1 MNIDGLQE
9 LTLSRTTS
17 RTKPDPTQSMQSI
30 NWKNEWFPIED
41 ATYLN
46 FAAHAAIPRMA
57 LNAVR
62 ASVAAKSQPH
72 IVDDQSFFS
81 VARSL
86 RQTLATLIGA
96 SRDDIA
102 LMSGAGAGLA
112 TIAYALKWSA
122 GDEVIIAGGE
132 FPAHY
137 ATWKPMEAREGIK
150 LQITHPQGQFIQCSD
165 LIAAMTP
172 RTRVISVSHVR
183 FDDGSMLD
191 ASSLSAACKR
201 NGTLLVLDVSQS
213 CGAIP
218 MDVRSLGADFIVCAG
233 YKYLLGPFGT
243 GFLWMKPQNA
253 DLLRPGPYNWLSQ
266 DVESFTRLNFVDPG
280 PARTLSRWDAAE
292 TSSLYNFN
300 ITVMEASLKF
310 VLNASPTV
318 IHDHNQALI
327 SYLFERL
334 PDGYRLAS
342 PRQAA
347 QRGVFGC
354 IEVDSRSNTESV
366 YQTLRDERFV
376 VALREGRIRVA
387 PHLLNSTQDID
398 RLLVSLSRAWKGL
411 THVDH

>member
-1 MNIDGLQE
+1 MM
-9 LTLSRTTS
+9 T
-17 RTKPDPTQSMQSI
+17 MQST

-46 FAAHAAIPRMA
+46 FAAHAAIPRVA
-57 LNAVR
+57 LNAVQE
-62 ASVAAKSQPH
+62 SVAAKRRPH
-72 IVDDQSFFS
+72 IVDDRSFFF
-81 VARSL
+81 VAANL

-96 SRDDIA
+96 SQDDIA
-102 LMSGAGAGLA
+102 LTTGAGAGLA

-150 LQITHPQGQFIQCSD
+150 VQITDPQDRFIQSGD

-183 FDDGSMLD
+183 FDDGSILD
-191 ASSLSAACKR
+191 ASSLAAACKR

-233 YKYLLGPFGT
+233 YKYLLSPWGT
-243 GFLWMKPQNA
+243 GFLWAKPENA

-266 DVESFTRLNFVDPG
+266 DVEGFARLNYVDPR
-280 PARTLSRWDAAE
+280 PARTLSRWDAAQA
-292 TSSLYNFN
+292 SSIYNFN
-300 ITVMEASLKF
+300 LTVMEASARF
-310 VLNASPTV
+310 VLYATPAL
-318 IHDHNQALI
+318 IHNHNQSLI
-327 SYLFERL
+327 DYFFERL

-342 PRQAA
+342 PRQASH
-347 QRGVFGC
+347 RGVFGC
-354 IEVDSRSNTESV
+354 IEVGSHGDTESL

-376 VALREGRIRVA
+376 VALREGKIRVA
-387 PHLLNSTQDID
+387 PHLLNSIQDMD
-398 RLLVSLSRAWKGL
+398 RLLVSLAKARKGV

>member
-1 MNIDGLQE
+1 MIRKQPID
-9 LTLSRTTS
+9 
-17 RTKPDPTQSMQSI
+17 
-30 NWKNEWFPIED
+30 WKDEWYPIED

-46 FAAHAAIPRMA
+46 FAAHAAIPRVA
-57 LNAVR
+57 LNAVE
-62 ASVAAKSQPH
+62 ASVAAKRRPH

-96 SRDDIA
+96 SQDDIA
-102 LMSGAGAGLA
+102 LTSGAGAGLA

-150 LQITHPQGQFIQCSD
+150 VQITRPQGQFMQSGD

-183 FDDGSMLD
+183 FDDGSILD
-191 ASSLSAACKR
+191 ASSLAAACKR

-218 MDVRSLGADFIVCAG
+218 MDVSSLGADFIVCAG
-233 YKYLLGPFGT
+233 YKYLLSPWGT
-243 GFLWMKPQNA
+243 GFLWAKPENT

-266 DVESFTRLNFVDPG
+266 DVESFARLNYVDPR
-280 PARTLSRWDAAE
+280 PARTLSRWDAAQA
-292 TSSLYNFN
+292 SSIYNFN
-300 ITVMEASLKF
+300 LTVMEASARF
-310 VLNASPTV
+310 VLNATPAL
-318 IHDHNQALI
+318 IHDHNQSLI
-327 SYLFERL
+327 NHFFERL

-342 PRQAA
+342 PRQASH
-347 QRGVFGC
+347 RGVFGC
-354 IEVDSRSNTESV
+354 IEIGSRSNTESL
-366 YQTLRDERFV
+366 YQTLRDEQFV
-376 VALREGRIRVA
+376 VALREGKIRVA
-387 PHLLNSTQDID
+387 PHLLNSTQDMD
-398 RLLVSLSRAWKGL
+398 RLLVSLAKARKGV

>member
-1 MNIDGLQE
+1 M
-9 LTLSRTTS
+9 TT
-17 RTKPDPTQSMQSI
+17 MQSI
-30 NWKNEWFPIED
+30 DWKNEWFPIED

-46 FAAHAAIPRMA
+46 FAAHAAIPRVA
-57 LNAVR
+57 LNAVQ
-62 ASVAAKSQPH
+62 ASVAAKRRPH
-72 IVDDQSFFS
+72 IVDDRSFFF
-81 VARSL
+81 VAANL

-96 SRDDIA
+96 SQDDIA
-102 LMSGAGAGLA
+102 LTTGAGAGLA

-150 LQITHPQGQFIQCSD
+150 VQITHPQDQFIQSGD

-183 FDDGSMLD
+183 FDDGSILD
-191 ASSLSAACKR
+191 TSSLAAACKR

-218 MDVRSLGADFIVCAG
+218 MDVSSLGADFIVCAG
-233 YKYLLGPFGT
+233 YKYLLSPWGT
-243 GFLWMKPQNA
+243 GFLWAKPENA

-266 DVESFTRLNFVDPG
+266 DVETFARLNYVDPR
-280 PARTLSRWDAAE
+280 PARTLSRWDAAQA
-292 TSSLYNFN
+292 SSIYNFN
-300 ITVMEASLKF
+300 LTVMEASARF
-310 VLNASPTV
+310 VLNATPAL
-318 IHDHNQALI
+318 IHDHNQSLI
-327 SYLFERL
+327 DYFFERL

-347 QRGVFGC
+347 HRGVFGC
-354 IEVDSRSNTESV
+354 IEVGSRGDTESL

-376 VALREGRIRVA
+376 VALREGKIRIA
-387 PHLLNSTQDID
+387 PHLLNSTQDMD
-398 RLLVSLSRAWKGL
+398 RLLVSLAKARKGV